1 MVTTYKNADE
11 GTFYESPILQTRA
24 ELSLDSWDLDM
35 MGESG
40 TFLWCQFRRPVRCHL
55 QMEKMQDADCSTEM
69 LLRESERK
77 LPTNPTNCDVFTNRL
92 IYIVSSNKKNKQ

>member
-1 MVTTYKNADE
+1 MKYDLATTMWRMPTLHRTLIGDNAKGMKFKPWILLRICLGCMNMVTTYKNADE

-40 TFLWCQFRRPVRCHL
+40 TFLWCQFRRPVRCHFDL
-55 QMEKMQDADCSTEM
+55 
-69 LLRESERK
+69 
-77 LPTNPTNCDVFTNRL
+77 
-92 IYIVSSNKKNKQ
+92 